1 MTYVFLGCKEE
12 QPYLKG
18 DKMLVV
24 APLGGIISILV
35 ILKKA

>member
-1 MTYVFLGCKEE
+1 MTYVFLGGKEE